1 MLFESSTA
9 FFYVRGHVEAAI
21 DLSLVAAP
29 ELFVPFVLLLIEAD
43 EQTEDIRQFQIEARA
58 AAEIPWLED
67 SAVEGAIALRT
78 RNLLKSSCE
87 LVYLPLYL
95 VNGMRHSSA
104 RIFGGA

>member
-67 SAVEGAIALRT
+67 SAVEDHEWGNRPSDSQFAQIIL
-78 RNLLKSSCE
+78 
-87 LVYLPLYL
+87 
-95 VNGMRHSSA
+95 
-104 RIFGGA
+104 